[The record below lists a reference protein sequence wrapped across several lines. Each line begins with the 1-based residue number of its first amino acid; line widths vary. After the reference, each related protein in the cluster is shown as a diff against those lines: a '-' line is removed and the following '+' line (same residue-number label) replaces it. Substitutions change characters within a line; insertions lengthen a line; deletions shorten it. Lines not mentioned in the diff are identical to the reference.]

1 MPELLSSFKREGEE
15 IERRRGA
22 GGGARDKGEKKGRER
37 VTGQRHPD
45 FLSECNSHGS
55 LLAATRAF

>member
-1 MPELLSSFKREGEE
+1 MLELLSSFKREGEE

-37 VTGQRHPD
+37 VTGLLLWPETSR
-45 FLSECNSHGS
+45 LS
-55 LLAATRAF
+55 L